1 MVQTAKS
8 VMKELALVS
17 DKQKAVFV
25 ARYFKTGKGQYGE
38 GDVFIGVTVPA
49 VRVVVKKY
57 RELPLSEVQ
66 VLLTSKIH
74 EHRLAALLILCLQ
87 YKNADAKGKKNIF
100 DVYLKHTAY
109 INNWDLVDTSAR
121 DIVGQYIFE
130 QQTKIERMKFLKKY
144 VESKSLW
151 ERRIAIIS
159 TAYGIS
165 KGYFDEICI
174 ISEVLL
180 KDTHDLIHK
189 ALGWMLREMGK
200 KNKEGEQRLLKFLDE
215 YASKMPRTMLRYS
228 LERLDIKA
236 RKRYMAAGK

>member
-17 DKQKAVFV
+17 DMQKAVFV
-25 ARYFKTGKGQYGE
+25 ARYFKTGKGEYGE
-38 GDVFIGVTVPA
+38 GDIFIGVTVPA
-49 VRVVVKKY
+49 VRVVAKKY
-57 RELPLSEVQ
+57 REMPLSEVQ
-66 VLLTSKIH
+66 ILLTSKIH

-87 YKNADAKGKKNIF
+87 YKKADAEGKKNIF
-100 DVYLKHTAY
+100 HVYLKHTAY

-130 QQTKIERMKFLKKY
+130 HQTKIERMKFLKKY
-144 VESKSLW
+144 AGSKSLW
-151 ERRIAIIS
+151 ERRIAVIS

-174 ISEVLL
+174 ISEILL

-215 YASKMPRTMLRYS
+215 NAFKMPRTMLRYS

-236 RKRYMAAGK
+236 RKRYMAVGK

>member
-1 MVQTAKS
+1 MVLTAKS

-49 VRVVVKKY
+49 VRVVVRKY

-87 YKNADAKGKKNIF
+87 YARGNTEEIF
-100 DVYLKHTAY
+100 KMYLNNTRY

-121 DIVGQYIFE
+121 DIVGHYVWNHMSPTKRKIF
-130 QQTKIERMKFLKKY
+130 L
-144 VESKSLW
+144 SKLAKSESLW
-151 ERRIAIIS
+151 ERRIAMVATS
-159 TAYGIS
+159 YGIS
-165 KGYFDEICI
+165 KGELDYTFHIA
-174 ISEVLL
+174 EVLL
-180 KDTHDLIHK
+180 KDTHDLMHK
-189 ALGWMLREMGK
+189 ASGWMLREAGK
-200 KNKEGEQRLLKFLDE
+200 KDKRALAGFLDSH
-215 YASKMPRTMLRYS
+215 AGTMPRTMLRYA
-228 LERLDIKA
+228 LEHFKPKERQK
-236 RKRYMAAGK
+236 YMQMRAKMTG